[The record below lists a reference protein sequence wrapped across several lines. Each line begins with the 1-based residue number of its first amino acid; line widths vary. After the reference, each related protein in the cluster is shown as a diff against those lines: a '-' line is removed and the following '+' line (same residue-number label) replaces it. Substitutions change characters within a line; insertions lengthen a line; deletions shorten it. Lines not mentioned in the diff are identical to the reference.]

1 MNLLNNITNNGS
13 FDSTAM
19 LIALLT
25 SIILGLII
33 SFVHIKTSKYSK
45 NFIITLA
52 ILPLLVQVII
62 MLVNGNLGTS
72 VAILGAFSLVRFRS
86 IPGNSREIVSVF
98 FAMVIG
104 LAIGTGFI
112 IFSIMITLIVCLLLI
127 IFSKTNFGNID
138 KNERKLTILI
148 AEDLDYTNIFDDI
161 FKKYTKS
168 FNINKVKTVNMGSI
182 FQLEYCIILKNDV
195 NEKDFIDEIRVKNGN
210 LKIVL
215 SQPLNKEEL

>member
-195 NEKDFIDEIRVKNGN
+195 NEKEFIDEIRVKNGN